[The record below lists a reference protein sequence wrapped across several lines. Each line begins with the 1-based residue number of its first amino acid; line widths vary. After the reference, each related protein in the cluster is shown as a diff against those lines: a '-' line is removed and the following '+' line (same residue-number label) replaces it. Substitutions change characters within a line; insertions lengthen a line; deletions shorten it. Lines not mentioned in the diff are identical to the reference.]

1 MKSTELRIGNWV
13 WNDTQ
18 QIPVEVDLTIL
29 SEQIY
34 REAAVRN
41 GSLSESS
48 LWLPIPLTEEW
59 LLKFGF
65 VENTTSWTRWR
76 KPIGVKEIRLT
87 KNGVNR
93 ITYNGM
99 RMNHIHQLQN
109 LYHALTHQEL

>member
-1 MKSTELRIGNWV
+1 VKSTELRIGNHAKDPYGKEIKLV
-13 WNDTQ
+13 T
-18 QIPVEVDLTIL
+18 VDKDASML
-29 SEQIY
+29 S
-34 REAAVRN
+34 
-41 GSLSESS
+41 
-48 LWLPIPLTEEW
+48 PIPLTEEW

-93 ITYNGM
+93 VTYNGM

-109 LYHALTHQEL
+109 LYHALTGEEL